1 MRLIFAL
8 LFVAMAGQISA
19 ATCAEFWADSTLPID
34 ENLAC
39 LSWAVPTQ
47 NADGSPISDLAGYRI
62 YYGEDSAAISI
73 DNGDSNADG
82 VLRRADSSVT
92 MVEITN
98 AQADA
103 YEMLIQITEPTTIYF
118 GIAAIDNSNPANE
131 SVISEI
137 VDKVIRFVDNQAPG
151 QVQTFRVQMRIRVPV
166 DGGELH
172 HP

>member
-1 MRLIFAL
+1 MKLIFVL

-19 ATCAEFWADSTLPID
+19 ATCAEFWADSSLPID
-34 ENLAC
+34 ENLGC

-62 YYGEDSAAISI
+62 YYGEDSAAVSQS
-73 DNGDSNADG
+73 DADA
-82 VLRRADSSVT
+82 RRADSSVT
-92 MVEITN
+92 TVEISN

-103 YEMLIQITEPTTIYF
+103 YEMLIQVTEPTTIYF
-118 GIAAIDNSNPANE
+118 GITAIDNATPANE
-131 SVISEI
+131 SVISHI

-166 DGGELH
+166 DGGVLV